1 MLEIVPLEGAP
12 HVQAGGSSFV
22 AMAPVAMAPVESSHR
37 IILPR
42 RSGESRFAPPQY
54 WYAASKSGVMPSP
67 PLTTFG
73 VSQHDERSDTQREA
87 A

>member
-1 MLEIVPLEGAP
+1 MLEVVPLEGAP
-12 HVQAGGSSFV
+12 HVQAGGLSFV
-22 AMAPVAMAPVESSHR
+22 AMAPVESGHR

-42 RSGESRFAPPQY
+42 RSGESRLAPPQY